1 MGKYVCV
8 CVSRL
13 CYEYIRIVVGRRRRW
28 GWGVGWEVGGGGGD
42 DDDESSV
49 STHMQSVRQ

>member
-1 MGKYVCV
+1 M
-8 CVSRL
+8 
-13 CYEYIRIVVGRRRRW
+13 
-28 GWGVGWEVGGGGGD
+28 GVGWGLGGGGGD